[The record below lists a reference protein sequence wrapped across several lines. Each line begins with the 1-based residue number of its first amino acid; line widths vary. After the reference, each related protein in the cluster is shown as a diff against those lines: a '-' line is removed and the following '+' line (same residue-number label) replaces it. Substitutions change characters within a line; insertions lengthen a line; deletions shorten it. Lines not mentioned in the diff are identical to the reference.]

1 MPAFDLGSDLPYMYI
16 NTQQPCWQS
25 YNTYTIA
32 SYTRTPT
39 GKPALPSCLQIKPQ
53 VIDYISQVVDLQLTR
68 ARQIFCLVA
77 VLREARSQAAQV
89 SQEAQQAALIIPGD
103 CITSALFWLRF
114 LFPTFNLNR
123 GQQSVAHSPK
133 LHFVT
138 LRYIALLTV
147 RRPHALSKCK
157 HTSPSV
163 ALHESTAWNSWHF
176 TPLIFLCAYLK
187 NFLWFFDG

>member
-1 MPAFDLGSDLPYMYI
+1 MPAFDLSSDLPYMYI
-16 NTQQPCWQS
+16 NIQQPCWQS

-77 VLREARSQAAQV
+77 VLREARSQAAHV

-103 CITSALFWLRF
+103 CITSALF
-114 LFPTFNLNR
+114 
-123 GQQSVAHSPK
+123 
-133 LHFVT
+133 
-138 LRYIALLTV
+138 
-147 RRPHALSKCK
+147 
-157 HTSPSV
+157 
-163 ALHESTAWNSWHF
+163 
-176 TPLIFLCAYLK
+176 
-187 NFLWFFDG
+187 